1 MILRTL
7 NLIALLAAF
16 AWWGHQGGW
25 EPAATS
31 LSLLAAYLYQEFG
44 IYSGGHTHDQKL
56 YEKFLE
62 EFPSNGSSVRF
73 LSEHDF
79 GSSFLAEKLDDFHR
93 SLDTWQNA
101 EHEFKSKKLN
111 KYLRN
116 LIRKSNDF
124 HEQYLQHVFADPGG
138 VRTMDFKDWEDR
150 EEKLLAR
157 DRLNKL
163 GTEVYE
169 SHQEMV
175 RQGRQLL

>member
-1 MILRTL
+1 
-7 NLIALLAAF
+7 
-16 AWWGHQGGW
+16 
-25 EPAATS
+25 
-31 LSLLAAYLYQEFG
+31 LLAAYLYQEFG

-93 SLDTWQNA
+93 FLDTWQNA